1 MAKTFVIYNNTSG
14 VILSSMVTGDDYLL
28 ASVALNAGVGESA
41 LEVGDGVESSSH
53 YIDVTGS
60 PVEVAR
66 VSLDTLCSF
75 TNSGGT
81 WTANS
86 TDTIVYGSALP
97 NPTTFVIQGPGEL
110 DGLTGTITDGTLTLT
125 TEAVGDYKI
134 TLSAFPYLDKVITIS
149 AV

>member
-1 MAKTFVIYNNTSG
+1 MSKTYVIYNTTSG
-14 VILSSMVTGDDYLL
+14 KITSSVIVGDDYL
-28 ASVALNAGVGESA
+28 STDVALNAVSGEA
-41 LEVGDGVESSSH
+41 VLLVADGVEPSTH
-53 YIDVTGS
+53 KIDVSGS

-125 TEAVGDYKI
+125 TEAAGDYKI